1 MKSIGRILM
10 ILSVF
15 ALAAGLLYAAVTA
28 TSTSSATTSATQFER
43 PRPDGDERP
52 EIEGGA
58 SGEWI
63 FETAKNLIVIAIV
76 VALVN
81 TARAPYQRKR
91 VFEALRLH

>member
-1 MKSIGRILM
+1 MKTIGRILL

-15 ALAAGLLYAAVTA
+15 ALAAGLLYAAVTLTTNSPAA
-28 TSTSSATTSATQFER
+28 TSETQFER
-43 PRPDGDERP
+43 PMP
-52 EIEGGA
+52 EGSEPLDMEGGI
-58 SGEWI
+58 SGEWL
-63 FETAKNLIVIAIV
+63 FGTMKNLIVIAVV